1 MRRNSQRVT
10 DTIPWG
16 CSASSDNGSTLMLRK
31 ISLVSEGDS
40 VSAFRSTCPP
50 RRPARRAVRWDHV
63 WTEGL
68 CTNAPPSTSHW
79 CTTGSIHLPSL
90 CQSTSLLNQPTHRK
104 QGEKGRSKRLE
115 DRDMELK
122 ARGRRDKSKNN
133 GKFVEKTDL
142 DYNKWKEL
150 TGETNIIKIPVTERC
165 IHTSLDGLI
174 SLQCHD
180 VSGR

>member
-1 MRRNSQRVT
+1 MEARWCCVR
-10 DTIPWG
+10 
-16 CSASSDNGSTLMLRK
+16 
-31 ISLVSEGDS
+31 S
-40 VSAFRSTCPP
+40 VSCQRETPCLPSGPP
-50 RRPARRAVRWDHV
+50 VRLAALHGELSDGITSERR
-63 WTEGL
+63 GL

>member
-10 DTIPWG
+10 DMIPWG

-31 ISLVSEGDS
+31 ISLVSEGDP

-63 WTEGL
+63 WTEGAL
-68 CTNAPPSTSHW
+68 HECPSLPPPLIDVPRAPFTF
-79 CTTGSIHLPSL
+79 LPSVRAPL
-90 CQSTSLLNQPTHRK
+90 CWINPPTESRERR
-104 QGEKGRSKRLE
+104 GGRSKRLE

-150 TGETNIIKIPVTERC
+150 TGETI
-165 IHTSLDGLI
+165 
-174 SLQCHD
+174 
-180 VSGR
+180 